1 MEVGGRQGKTPI
13 LVKDVPGA
21 YLPPVHP
28 FNPTASTFITLTHLL
43 LYSPIGF
50 FVNRCLAPFMVE
62 VTALVAEGVDLQHI
76 DKAMKLFGMPVGPIT
91 LSGQLTNIT
100 AQLPLFLASITE
112 KLINPT
118 ISSHSFPF
126 LFYLFLSSFR

>member
-1 MEVGGRQGKTPI
+1 M
-13 LVKDVPGA
+13 
-21 YLPPVHP
+21 
-28 FNPTASTFITLTHLL
+28 
-43 LYSPIGF
+43 
-50 FVNRCLAPFMVE
+50 NRCLAPFMVE

-91 LSGQLTNIT
+91 LSGQLNKIT
-100 AQLPLFLASITE
+100 SELPLFLASITE
-112 KLINPT
+112 KLINPI